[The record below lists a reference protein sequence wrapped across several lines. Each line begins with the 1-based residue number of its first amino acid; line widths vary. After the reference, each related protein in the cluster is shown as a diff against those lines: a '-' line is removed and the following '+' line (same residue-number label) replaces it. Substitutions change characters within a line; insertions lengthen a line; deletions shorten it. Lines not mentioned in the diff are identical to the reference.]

1 MAIVVWL
8 QVDREAGQKLYHREI
23 RWQYVQ
29 HCRPPR
35 PGRGSECPG
44 RRVVAAGEKEGGKK
58 ERRDARTR
66 RSETVQLVLR
76 SARSKSSVGLAA
88 TMVRSQM
95 GRAWTT
101 TFLFARVPALLPTA
115 S

>member
-44 RRVVAAGEKEGGKK
+44 RRVVAAGEEGEKEGAQ
-58 ERRDARTR
+58 RRAH
-66 RSETVQLVLR
+66 S
-76 SARSKSSVGLAA
+76 
-88 TMVRSQM
+88 
-95 GRAWTT
+95 
-101 TFLFARVPALLPTA
+101 PI
-115 S
+115 